1 MNWVLR
7 PTFAVIML
15 LPATADAAG
24 FAHCLLSRLPGA
36 DNDAMA
42 RAALHL
48 CLQSNPGG
56 FLSVEQGAGRGL
68 FSFKSGA
75 ECTIEKAKG
84 TRSNQAAHLIAS
96 ACRKLYDEPARSE
109 VEDFLDAAEAR
120 RR

>member
-1 MNWVLR
+1 M
-7 PTFAVIML
+7 
-15 LPATADAAG
+15 
-24 FAHCLLSRLPGA
+24 
-36 DNDAMA
+36 
-42 RAALHL
+42 
-48 CLQSNPGG
+48 
-56 FLSVEQGAGRGL
+56 

-96 ACRKLYDEPARSE
+96 ACRKLYDEPAGSE

>member
-7 PTFAVIML
+7 SVFAVIML
-15 LPATADAAG
+15 LPATAGAAG

-42 RAALHL
+42 RAAIHL
-48 CLQSNPGG
+48 CLQSHPGG
-56 FLSVEQGAGRGL
+56 FLSVEQGAGRGM

-109 VEDFLDAAEAR
+109 VDSFLDAAETKPE
-120 RR
+120 

>member
-1 MNWVLR
+1 MSKALR
-7 PTFAVIML
+7 AAVAALFLI
-15 LPATADAAG
+15 PASAG
-24 FAHCLLSRLPGA
+24 ATEFAHCLLKQLPGTE
-36 DNDAMA
+36 NDPAA
-42 RAALHL
+42 RAVLQL

-68 FSFKSGA
+68 FSFKSGG

-109 VEDFLDAAEAR
+109 VEAFLDAAEAKTK
-120 RR
+120 